1 MGDMAGWGGLTQ
13 LSAAGPLRT
22 GQLLVVTMALRRIK
36 ARVIEPLRRE
46 KEVGRIRGRPITV
59 AIDYDWPAEVVPEP
73 LVRVLAMGEGR
84 EYSAAL
90 SATSGPSLP

>member
-1 MGDMAGWGGLTQ
+1 MGEIAGWGGLTQ
-13 LSAAGPLRT
+13 LSAAGARRT

-36 ARVIEPLRRE
+36 ARVIEPFRRE
-46 KEVGRIRGRPITV
+46 AKVGRIRGAPITV
-59 AIDYDWPAEVVPEP
+59 DRDYDWPAAVVPEP

-84 EYSAAL
+84 ERSAAL